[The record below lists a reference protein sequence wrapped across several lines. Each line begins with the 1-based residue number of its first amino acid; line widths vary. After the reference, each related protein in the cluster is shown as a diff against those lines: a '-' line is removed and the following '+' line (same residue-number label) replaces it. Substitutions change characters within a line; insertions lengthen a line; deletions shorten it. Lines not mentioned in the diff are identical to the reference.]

1 MDAVS
6 DLAFFT
12 LLMKQGSM
20 AAVAREL
27 GVTPPVVTKRLAA
40 LERRL
45 GVRLLNRTTR
55 RMSVTHEGE
64 VYLNNG
70 ARILADIEEL
80 EMRVVSSRA
89 EPKGL
94 LRVNATF
101 GFGRRHVAPA
111 VAAFARRY
119 PEVEVQLQMTERPLN
134 LVDAAYDVGIRIGEL
149 PDARI
154 TARKIASNRRLLCA
168 SPLYLDRTGMPA
180 TPGELARH
188 DCIVIR
194 EDDAAYGVWH
204 LSSGRR
210 QETVKVRGTLSTNDG
225 ETAVAWALEGYGIIL
240 RSQWDA
246 APYLRSGRL
255 VPVLEEWALPGADIF
270 AVYPERLNLS
280 AKVSAFVDFLAGRFA
295 PHLARP
301 GDPHGAW

>member
-6 DLAFFT
+6 DLAFFA
-12 LLMKQGSM
+12 LLIKQGSL

-40 LERRL
+40 LEQRL

-64 VYLNNG
+64 VYLSNG

-80 EMRVVSSRA
+80 EMKVVSSRA

-94 LRVNATF
+94 LRVNASF
-101 GFGRRHVAPA
+101 GFGRRHIAPA

-119 PEVEVQLQMTERPLN
+119 PEVEVQLQMTERPMN

-168 SPLYLDRTGMPA
+168 SPLYLDKVAAPA
-180 TPGELARH
+180 VPNDLQRH

-194 EDDAAYGVWH
+194 EDEAAYGVWH
-204 LSSGRR
+204 LSNGRR
-210 QETVKVRGTLSTNDG
+210 QENVKVRGTLSTNDG
-225 ETAVAWALEGYGIIL
+225 ETAVAWALEGYGIIM

-255 VPVLEEWALPGADIF
+255 VPVLEEWSLPGADIF

-280 AKVSAFVDFLAGRFA
+280 AKVSAFVDFLANRFA
-295 PHLARP
+295 PHL
-301 GDPHGAW
+301 GGGGW

>member
-6 DLAFFT
+6 DLAFFA
-12 LLMKQGSM
+12 LLIKQGSL

-64 VYLNNG
+64 VYLSNG

-80 EMRVVSSRA
+80 EMKVVSSRA

-94 LRVNATF
+94 LRVNASF

-119 PEVEVQLQMTERPLN
+119 PEVAVQLQMTERPMN
-134 LVDAAYDVGIRIGEL
+134 LVDAAYDIGIRIGEL

-168 SPLYLDRTGMPA
+168 SPLYLDQVAAPVIPNDLQRC
-180 TPGELARH
+180 

-194 EDDAAYGVWH
+194 EDEAAFGVWQ
-204 LSSGRR
+204 LNNGRR

-225 ETAVAWALEGYGIIL
+225 ETALAWALDGHGIL
-240 RSQWDA
+240 MRSQWDV

-255 VPVLEEWALPGADIF
+255 VPVLEEWSPPGADIF
-270 AVYPERLNLS
+270 AVYPQRLNLS
-280 AKVSAFVDFLAGRFA
+280 AKVGAFVDFLARRFA
-295 PHLARP
+295 PHMA
-301 GDPHGAW
+301 GGW

>member
-6 DLAFFT
+6 DLAFFA
-12 LLMKQGSM
+12 LLIKQGSL

-40 LERRL
+40 LEQRL

-64 VYLNNG
+64 VYLSNG

-80 EMRVVSSRA
+80 EMKVVSSRA

-94 LRVNATF
+94 LRVNASF
-101 GFGRRHVAPA
+101 GFGRRHIAPA

-119 PEVEVQLQMTERPLN
+119 PEVEVQLQMTERPMN

-154 TARKIASNRRLLCA
+154 TARKISSNRRLLCA
-168 SPLYLDRTGMPA
+168 SPLYLDKAAAPL
-180 TPGELARH
+180 TPNDLQRR

-194 EDDAAYGVWH
+194 EDEAAYGVWQ
-204 LSSGRR
+204 LNNGRR

-225 ETAVAWALEGYGIIL
+225 ETALAWALEGYGIL
-240 RSQWDA
+240 MRSQWDA

-255 VPVLEEWALPGADIF
+255 LPVLEEWSLPAADIF
-270 AVYPERLNLS
+270 AVYPQRLNLS
-280 AKVSAFVDFLAGRFA
+280 AKVGAFVDFLTQRFA
-295 PHLARP
+295 PHM
-301 GDPHGAW
+301 GGGW

>member
-12 LLMKQGSM
+12 LLMKQGSL

-64 VYLNNG
+64 VYLSNG

-80 EMRVVSSRA
+80 EMKVVSSRA

-101 GFGRRHVAPA
+101 GFGRRHIAPA

-168 SPLYLDRTGMPA
+168 SPLYLDRKGAPV
-180 TPGELARH
+180 TPNELARH

-210 QETVKVRGTLSTNDG
+210 QETVKVRGALSTNDG
-225 ETAVAWALEGYGIIL
+225 ETALAWALEGYGIL
-240 RSQWDA
+240 MRSQWDA

-255 VPVLEEWALPGADIF
+255 VPVLEEWSLPAADIF
-270 AVYPERLNLS
+270 AVYPQRLNLS
-280 AKVSAFVDFLAGRFA
+280 AKVGAFVDFLARRFA
-295 PHLARP
+295 PHMA
-301 GDPHGAW
+301 GGW

>member
-6 DLAFFT
+6 DLAFFA
-12 LLMKQGSM
+12 LLIKQGSL

-40 LERRL
+40 LEQRL

-64 VYLNNG
+64 VYLSNG

-80 EMRVVSSRA
+80 EMKVVSSRA

-94 LRVNATF
+94 LRVNASF
-101 GFGRRHVAPA
+101 GFGRRHIAPA
-111 VAAFARRY
+111 VAAFARRH
-119 PEVEVQLQMTERPLN
+119 PEVEVQLQMTERPMN

-168 SPLYLDRTGMPA
+168 SPLYLDKAAAPL
-180 TPGELARH
+180 TPNDLQRR

-194 EDDAAYGVWH
+194 EDEAAYGVWQ
-204 LSSGRR
+204 LNNGRR

-225 ETAVAWALEGYGIIL
+225 ETALAWALEGYGIL
-240 RSQWDA
+240 MRSQWDA

-255 VPVLEEWALPGADIF
+255 VPVLEEWSLPAADIF
-270 AVYPERLNLS
+270 AVYPQRLNLS
-280 AKVSAFVDFLAGRFA
+280 AKVGAFVDFLAQRFA
-295 PHLARP
+295 PHMA
-301 GDPHGAW
+301 GGW